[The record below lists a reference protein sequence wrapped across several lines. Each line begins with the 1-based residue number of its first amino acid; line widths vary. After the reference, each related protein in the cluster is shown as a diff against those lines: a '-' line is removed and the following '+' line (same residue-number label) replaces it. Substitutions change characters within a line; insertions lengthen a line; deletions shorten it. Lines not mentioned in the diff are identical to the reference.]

1 MKKENVRDLLVK
13 LAGLSRQ
20 TLYVEPNYLP
30 LTLDYHKRL
39 RRSAVETEV
48 ESEARKTAVPCIH
61 GKKYVGL
68 GTKVIEERRLA
79 RVKVARERRKRS

>member
-1 MKKENVRDLLVK
+1 VKKENVRDLFVK

-39 RRSAVETEV
+39 HLSAVEV
-48 ESEARKTAVPCIH
+48 DSEARKTAVPCIH

-68 GTKVIEERRLA
+68 GTQVIEERRLA
-79 RVKVARERRKRS
+79 RVRVAKERRKRS